1 MLQIFVNFQRG
12 GGEMWLLSNR
22 VNSLIKRSI
31 RKAFPKRYWCERE
44 SALPKI
50 INKKTRAFLKI
61 MPYDPLRTH
70 DPMRCQEPIGRTQDP
85 NLYQDLGP
93 KNLVPSWEDSGPY
106 EDPRSRI
113 LLSWPRIQGDTMTQD
128 SRTIQGVGPRT
139 LGAMMIQDH
148 GTYGEDPRSRAR

>member
-1 MLQIFVNFQRG
+1 MFQERLDFLRMLQIFVNFQRG

-50 INKKTRAFLKI
+50 INKKTWAFLKI
-61 MPYDPLRTH
+61 MPCDPLRTH

-93 KNLVPSWEDSGPY
+93 KNLVPSWEDSGPS
-106 EDPRSRI
+106 EDPEPGT
-113 LLSWPRIQGDTMTQD
+113 LWGPKIQDLIELTQD
-128 SRTIQGVGPRT
+128 PGS
-139 LGAMMIQDH
+139 
-148 GTYGEDPRSRAR
+148 YNDPGL